1 MTINNLL
8 EAKHQV
14 KHIDTYYEYKANMEE
29 ALYEHQV
36 AVLDRLSFGRIGAE
50 GKHFLRL
57 STASELGV
65 LRDGV
70 KRLSDAAQD
79 QAGLEKFLRDRPDIK
94 IGS

>member
-36 AVLDRLSFGRIGAE
+36 WLHE
-50 GKHFLRL
+50 K
-57 STASELGV
+57 
-65 LRDGV
+65 
-70 KRLSDAAQD
+70 KQD
-79 QAGLEKFLRDRPDIK
+79 QASLEGFYHVSEMPLMRY
-94 IGS
+94 